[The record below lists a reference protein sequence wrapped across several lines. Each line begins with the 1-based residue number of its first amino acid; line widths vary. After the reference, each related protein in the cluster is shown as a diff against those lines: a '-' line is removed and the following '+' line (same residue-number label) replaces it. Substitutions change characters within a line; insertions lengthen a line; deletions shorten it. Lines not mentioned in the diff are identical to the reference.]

1 MHLHSLYEVWFA
13 FIVFNLSLKSLIEGQ
28 TPNSALRTSVRGTEL
43 LASSNTAYLIRTFTV
58 SCFWDKVLNSFSNF
72 WFSGFSF
79 SSNEKS
85 LCVFFFGMCERIWQ
99 QLLLDLRTEG
109 GKGLCCRAKRLNL
122 AARPVDIAIAWF
134 AAGLMVHWWEFT
146 WSSAHCCLC
155 T

>member
-1 MHLHSLYEVWFA
+1 MHLHSLYEDWFA

-85 LCVFFFGMCERIWQ
+85 LCVFFWHVWKNMAAAVAGFEDRGGQRA
-99 QLLLDLRTEG
+99 LLP
-109 GKGLCCRAKRLNL
+109 GKTVEFSSTTCWH
-122 AARPVDIAIAWF
+122 AIAWF
-134 AAGLMVHWWEFT
+134 AAGLTVHWWEFT